1 MTLGLPARAQR
12 ALDAVRLR
20 YWLLSTAEW
29 VPGHNKVRVVYEK
42 PSGEELRF
50 EFHIDEGD
58 DSKIEEWIEG
68 ELIRRLREYLS
79 GQSSTLSPDTAR

>member
-1 MTLGLPARAQR
+1 M
-12 ALDAVRLR
+12 
-20 YWLLSTAEW
+20 
-29 VPGHNKVRVVYEK
+29 RVVYEK